1 MGEWRSL
8 KDLQSPELQRL
19 VTALP
24 STLVQSKA
32 PSTAKKYLGA
42 FRRWKLWASD
52 HKLPAFPAKPI
63 HVTLYLQ
70 HLGESS
76 ASKASAEEAV
86 NGLAWAHSLAGIE
99 SPTSNPL
106 VKNTLEGLKR
116 ALARPVQKKAPFTI
130 EMIQAI
136 VKDTEQNDSL
146 ANVRLATMCL
156 LAFAGFLRF
165 DELSNI
171 HPCDLGFEED
181 YVKLHIPKS
190 KTDQFRQG
198 TEVLLAKTGSATC
211 PVAMLERYL
220 VKAKISLDS
229 QLFLFRPIIAA
240 KPARLRDSGKLTYS
254 RVREIF
260 KQKLEQLGLPS
271 EAFGLHSLRA
281 GGATAAAKA
290 GIPDRIFKRHG
301 RWKSENAKDGYVED
315 RLSERLAVSQ
325 KLGL

>member
-1 MGEWRSL
+1 M
-8 KDLQSPELQRL
+8 
-19 VTALP
+19 
-24 STLVQSKA
+24 
-32 PSTAKKYLGA
+32 
-42 FRRWKLWASD
+42 WASQ
-52 HKLPAFPAKPI
+52 HKLPVFPAKAI

-70 HLGESS
+70 YLGECN
-76 ASKASAEEAV
+76 ASRASAEEAV

-106 VKNTLEGLKR
+106 VKNALDGLKR
-116 ALARPVQKKAPFTI
+116 TLARPVNKKAPFTT
-130 EMIQAI
+130 EMLQAI
-136 VKDTEQNDSL
+136 VQDAEQNDSL

-171 HPCDLGFEED
+171 HPCDLCFEKD
-181 YVKLHIPKS
+181 FVKLYIPKS
-190 KTDQFRQG
+190 KTDQLRQG
-198 TEVLLAKTGSATC
+198 NEVLIARTGSTTC

-220 VKAKISLDS
+220 VKAKITLDS

-240 KPARLRDSGKLTYS
+240 KSPRLRSCGKLTYS

-260 KQKLEQLGLPS
+260 KQKLDQLGFPS

-281 GGATAAAKA
+281 GGATAAAKS
-290 GIPDRIFKRHG
+290 GVPDRLFKRHG

-315 RLSERLAVSQ
+315 LLSERLAVSQ
-325 KLGL
+325 KLGLKRRSSVYCCSLCLNC